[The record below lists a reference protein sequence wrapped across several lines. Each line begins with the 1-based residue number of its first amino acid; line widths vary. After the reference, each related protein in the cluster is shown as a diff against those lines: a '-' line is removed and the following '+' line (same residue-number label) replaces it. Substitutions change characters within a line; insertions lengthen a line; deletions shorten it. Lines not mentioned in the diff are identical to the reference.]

1 MTEEV
6 CYNLVKC
13 IFLAECFVHTAIFS
27 IKGIF
32 TYNVHSYFFV
42 RTLKN
47 LAEPKVIFISSHTF
61 S

>member
-6 CYNLVKC
+6 CYNLINC
-13 IFLAECFVHTAIFS
+13 IFLTECFVHAAIFS

-32 TYNVHSYFFV
+32 TYNVHFYVFV

-47 LAEPKVIFISSHTF
+47 LAEPKDVLISSHTF
-61 S
+61 C